1 MPRRLPMMRELELQF
16 QRELND
22 AGRFAR
28 LHNRLC
34 LRRRDGG
41 AADLSKYA

>member
-1 MPRRLPMMRELELQF
+1 MPRRLPMMRWLELKF

-22 AGRFAR
+22 AGRFTR
-28 LHNRLC
+28 LHDRLR